1 MNAKLLKSCAGLTIH
16 LMLLGSMSQ
25 AAQAAKLVSP
35 AKQNTRQAVGPQVD
49 SVAKP
54 AQVKLAQLNGNV
66 LVNTGTAY
74 RQAVPE
80 QVLNTGAKII
90 TTQGASVSVRYADG
104 CVKTLPQNTMLTIG
118 SQTECISNSFKE
130 RVYVAEA
137 IGEQAVIPSTNPV
150 PAAASTVDAAI
161 PATVSTASASIPA
174 TVSAISAVQAFTLTL
189 LTTVAT
195 TADDNPTISSE

>member
-1 MNAKLLKSCAGLTIH
+1 MNTNLLKSCTLLT
-16 LMLLGSMSQ
+16 LQVMLLGSLSQ

-35 AKQNTRQAVGPQVD
+35 TKQNTRQVAAPQVT
-49 SVAKP
+49 SAAP
-54 AQVKLAQLNGNV
+54 LAQVKLAQLNGNV

-104 CVKTLPQNTMLTIG
+104 CVKSLPQNTMLTIG
-118 SQTECISNSFKE
+118 AQSECISNSFKE

-137 IGEQAVIPSTNPV
+137 IGEQAVNLSPDVLPS
-150 PAAASTVDAAI
+150 
-161 PATVSTASASIPA
+161 TVSTASASVPA

-195 TADDNPTISSE
+195 TVDDNPTISSE

>member
-1 MNAKLLKSCAGLTIH
+1 
-16 LMLLGSMSQ
+16 MLLGSLSQ
-25 AAQAAKLVSP
+25 AAQAAKLVGP
-35 AKQNTRQAVGPQVD
+35 AKQNTRQAVASQVG

-54 AQVKLAQLNGNV
+54 AQVKLAQLKGNV

-118 SQTECISNSFKE
+118 AQTECISNSFKE

-137 IGEQAVIPSTNPV
+137 IGEQAVIPSPNPV

-161 PATVSTASASIPA
+161 PSAVSTVGAAVPA
-174 TVSAISAVQAFTLTL
+174 TVSAVTAIEAFAVTL
-189 LTTVAT
+189 LTTVAEAT
-195 TADDNPTISSE
+195 INPTISGE

>member
-1 MNAKLLKSCAGLTIH
+1 MNTNLLKSCTLLT
-16 LMLLGSMSQ
+16 LQVMLLGSLSQ

-35 AKQNTRQAVGPQVD
+35 TKQNTRQ
-49 SVAKP
+49 VAAP
-54 AQVKLAQLNGNV
+54 HVTSAAPLAQVKLAQLNGNV

-104 CVKTLPQNTMLTIG
+104 CVKSLPQNTMLTIG
-118 SQTECISNSFKE
+118 AQSECISNSFKE

-137 IGEQAVIPSTNPV
+137 IGEQAVNLSPDVLPS
-150 PAAASTVDAAI
+150 
-161 PATVSTASASIPA
+161 TVSTASASVPA

-195 TADDNPTISSE
+195 TVDDNPTISSE

>member
-1 MNAKLLKSCAGLTIH
+1 
-16 LMLLGSMSQ
+16 
-25 AAQAAKLVSP
+25 
-35 AKQNTRQAVGPQVD
+35 
-49 SVAKP
+49 
-54 AQVKLAQLNGNV
+54 
-66 LVNTGTAY
+66 
-74 RQAVPE
+74 
-80 QVLNTGAKII
+80 
-90 TTQGASVSVRYADG
+90 
-104 CVKTLPQNTMLTIG
+104 MLTIG